1 MRKTHKKKIFNQIK
15 HLLEKLCYEPDR
27 PSALGGV
34 NKLYRAACYEVK
46 RSQVLCWLQQQPGNT
61 LHRPARKRFRR
72 NRVIVNDIDSHW
84 KNDLVDMPKSEWVK
98 S

>member
-1 MRKTHKKKIFNQIK
+1 MK

-34 NKLYRAACYEVK
+34 NKLYRVACRYEVK

-61 LHRPARKRFRR
+61 VNRPARKRFRR
-72 NRVIVNDIDSHW
+72 NRVIVNDIDYQW
-84 KNDLVDMPKSEWVK
+84 KDDLVDMQSL
-98 S
+98 SR